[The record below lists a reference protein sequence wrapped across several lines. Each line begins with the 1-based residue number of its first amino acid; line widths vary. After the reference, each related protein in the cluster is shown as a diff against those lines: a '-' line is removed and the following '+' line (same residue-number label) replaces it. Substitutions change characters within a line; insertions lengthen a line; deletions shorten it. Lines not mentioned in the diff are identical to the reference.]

1 MLKRADLAII
11 VESLEICLD
20 SRVQFSFFPSISV
33 CENNIAKPS
42 LKYVIKASWRVRIK
56 SVFNSGIDV
65 L

>member
-11 VESLEICLD
+11 VESLEMLRFKSAI
-20 SRVQFSFFPSISV
+20 FIFPSISV
-33 CENNIAKPS
+33 CKNIIAKPS